1 MALRLHADGLPHQE
15 LGGGA
20 TWRLPSRTRRKLAQQ
35 AANLLAAV
43 AGGTAAA
50 PDTGEMRRE
59 MRREIEIEIEI
70 EIRREPKLISLA
82 REALRKAPTECDEL
96 GISEG
101 LRAVLSRAEE
111 ARRRQR
117 QQRIEASS
125 RAAGQG
131 SGARGEANAADT
143 APERAG

>member
-1 MALRLHADGLPHQE
+1 MSQE

-35 AANLLAAV
+35 AADLLAAL
-43 AGGTAAA
+43 AGGTTVA
-50 PDTGEMRRE
+50 PDTSE
-59 MRREIEIEIEI
+59 MRREIEIEMRGES
-70 EIRREPKLISLA
+70 KLISLA
-82 REALRKAPTECDEL
+82 REALRKAPTECDQL

>member
-1 MALRLHADGLPHQE
+1 MSQE

-35 AANLLAAV
+35 AADLLAAD
-43 AGGTAAA
+43 AGGTAVA

-59 MRREIEIEIEI
+59 IEIEMRGES
-70 EIRREPKLISLA
+70 KLISLA
-82 REALRKAPTECDEL
+82 REALRKAPTECDQL
-96 GISEG
+96 GIREG

>member
-1 MALRLHADGLPHQE
+1 
-15 LGGGA
+15 
-20 TWRLPSRTRRKLAQQ
+20 
-35 AANLLAAV
+35 
-43 AGGTAAA
+43 
-50 PDTGEMRRE
+50 
-59 MRREIEIEIEI
+59 MRREIEIEIEM
-70 EIRREPKLISLA
+70 RCEPKLISLA

-125 RAAGQG
+125 RAASQG
-131 SGARGEANAADT
+131 SGAQHGARGEANAADT
-143 APERAG
+143 HDTAPEARG

>member
-1 MALRLHADGLPHQE
+1 MSQE

-35 AANLLAAV
+35 AADLLAAL
-43 AGGTAAA
+43 AGGTAVA

-59 MRREIEIEIEI
+59 IEIEMRGES
-70 EIRREPKLISLA
+70 KLISLA
-82 REALRKAPTECDEL
+82 REALRKAPTECDQL

>member
-1 MALRLHADGLPHQE
+1 
-15 LGGGA
+15 
-20 TWRLPSRTRRKLAQQ
+20 
-35 AANLLAAV
+35 
-43 AGGTAAA
+43 
-50 PDTGEMRRE
+50 

-70 EIRREPKLISLA
+70 EMRREPKLISLA

-125 RAAGQG
+125 RAASQG
-131 SGARGEANAADT
+131 SGAQHGARGEANAADT
-143 APERAG
+143 DDTAPEARG

>member
-1 MALRLHADGLPHQE
+1 MSQE

-35 AANLLAAV
+35 AADLLAAV
-43 AGGTAAA
+43 AGGTAVA

-59 MRREIEIEIEI
+59 IEIEMRGES
-70 EIRREPKLISLA
+70 KLISLA

>member
-1 MALRLHADGLPHQE
+1 MSQE

-35 AANLLAAV
+35 AADLHAAD
-43 AGGTAAA
+43 AGGTAVA

-59 MRREIEIEIEI
+59 IEIEMRGES
-70 EIRREPKLISLA
+70 KLISLA
-82 REALRKAPTECDEL
+82 REALRKAPTECDQL

>member
-1 MALRLHADGLPHQE
+1 MSQE

-35 AANLLAAV
+35 AADLLAAV
-43 AGGTAAA
+43 AGGTAVA

-59 MRREIEIEIEI
+59 IEIEMRGES
-70 EIRREPKLISLA
+70 KLISLA
-82 REALRKAPTECDEL
+82 REALRKAPTECDQL

-143 APERAG
+143 APERARDEVCDVCQVKSSQS

>member
-1 MALRLHADGLPHQE
+1 MSQE

-35 AANLLAAV
+35 AADLLEAV
-43 AGGTAAA
+43 AGGTTVA

-59 MRREIEIEIEI
+59 IEIEMRGES
-70 EIRREPKLISLA
+70 KLISLA
-82 REALRKAPTECDEL
+82 REALRKAPTECDQL

>member
-1 MALRLHADGLPHQE
+1 MSQE

-35 AANLLAAV
+35 AADLLAAL
-43 AGGTAAA
+43 AGGTTVA

-59 MRREIEIEIEI
+59 IEIEMRGES
-70 EIRREPKLISLA
+70 KLISLA

>member
-35 AANLLAAV
+35 AANLLEMRREIEIEIEIEMQAANLLAAV

-59 MRREIEIEIEI
+59 IEIEM
-70 EIRREPKLISLA
+70 RREPKLISLA

-125 RAAGQG
+125 RAA
-131 SGARGEANAADT
+131 S
-143 APERAG
+143 

>member
-1 MALRLHADGLPHQE
+1 
-15 LGGGA
+15 
-20 TWRLPSRTRRKLAQQ
+20 
-35 AANLLAAV
+35 
-43 AGGTAAA
+43 
-50 PDTGEMRRE
+50 

-70 EIRREPKLISLA
+70 EMRREPKLISLA

-125 RAAGQG
+125 RAA
-131 SGARGEANAADT
+131 S
-143 APERAG
+143 

>member
-1 MALRLHADGLPHQE
+1 MSQE

-35 AANLLAAV
+35 AADLLAAV
-43 AGGTAAA
+43 AGGTAVA

-59 MRREIEIEIEI
+59 IEIEMRGES
-70 EIRREPKLISLA
+70 KLISLA
-82 REALRKAPTECDEL
+82 REALRKAPTECDQL

-143 APERAG
+143 APERAV

>member
-1 MALRLHADGLPHQE
+1 MSQE

-35 AANLLAAV
+35 AADLLAAD
-43 AGGTAAA
+43 AGGTAVA

-59 MRREIEIEIEI
+59 IEIEMRGES
-70 EIRREPKLISLA
+70 KLISLA
-82 REALRKAPTECDEL
+82 REALRKAPTECDQL

>member
-1 MALRLHADGLPHQE
+1 
-15 LGGGA
+15 
-20 TWRLPSRTRRKLAQQ
+20 
-35 AANLLAAV
+35 
-43 AGGTAAA
+43 
-50 PDTGEMRRE
+50 
-59 MRREIEIEIEI
+59 MRREIEIEMRGES
-70 EIRREPKLISLA
+70 KLISLA
-82 REALRKAPTECDEL
+82 REALRKAPTECDQL

-143 APERAG
+143 DDTAPEARG

>member
-1 MALRLHADGLPHQE
+1 MSQE

-35 AANLLAAV
+35 AADLLAAL
-43 AGGTAAA
+43 AGGTAVA

-59 MRREIEIEIEI
+59 IEIEMRGES
-70 EIRREPKLISLA
+70 KLISLA

>member
-1 MALRLHADGLPHQE
+1 MSQE

-35 AANLLAAV
+35 AADLLAAV
-43 AGGTAAA
+43 AGGTAVA

-59 MRREIEIEIEI
+59 IEIEMRGES
-70 EIRREPKLISLA
+70 KLISLA
-82 REALRKAPTECDEL
+82 REALRKAPTECDQL

>member
-1 MALRLHADGLPHQE
+1 LHAEGLPHQE

-50 PDTGEMRRE
+50 PDPGE

-70 EIRREPKLISLA
+70 EMRREPKLISLA

-125 RAAGQG
+125 RAA
-131 SGARGEANAADT
+131 S
-143 APERAG
+143 

>member
-35 AANLLAAV
+35 AANLLAMRREIEIEIEIEMQAANLLAAV

-59 MRREIEIEIEI
+59 IEIEM
-70 EIRREPKLISLA
+70 RREPKLISLA

-125 RAAGQG
+125 RAA
-131 SGARGEANAADT
+131 S
-143 APERAG
+143 

>member
-1 MALRLHADGLPHQE
+1 MSQE

-35 AANLLAAV
+35 AADLLAAA
-43 AGGTAAA
+43 AGGTAVA

-59 MRREIEIEIEI
+59 IEIEMRGES
-70 EIRREPKLISLA
+70 KLISLA
-82 REALRKAPTECDEL
+82 REALRKAPTECDQL

>member
-1 MALRLHADGLPHQE
+1 MSQE

-35 AANLLAAV
+35 AADLLAAD
-43 AGGTAAA
+43 AGGTAVA

-59 MRREIEIEIEI
+59 IEIEMRGES
-70 EIRREPKLISLA
+70 KLISLA

>member
-1 MALRLHADGLPHQE
+1 
-15 LGGGA
+15 
-20 TWRLPSRTRRKLAQQ
+20 
-35 AANLLAAV
+35 
-43 AGGTAAA
+43 
-50 PDTGEMRRE
+50 

-70 EIRREPKLISLA
+70 EMRREPKLISLA

-125 RAAGQG
+125 RAECQG
-131 SGARGEANAADT
+131 SGARHGARGEANAADT
-143 APERAG
+143 DDTAPEARG

>member
-1 MALRLHADGLPHQE
+1 MSQE

-35 AANLLAAV
+35 AADLLAAD
-43 AGGTAAA
+43 AGGTAVA

-59 MRREIEIEIEI
+59 IEIEMRGES
-70 EIRREPKLISLA
+70 KLISLA

-125 RAAGQG
+125 RAA
-131 SGARGEANAADT
+131 S
-143 APERAG
+143 

>member
-1 MALRLHADGLPHQE
+1 MSQE

-35 AANLLAAV
+35 AADLLAAV
-43 AGGTAAA
+43 AGGTAVA

-59 MRREIEIEIEI
+59 IEIEMRGES
-70 EIRREPKLISLA
+70 KLISLA
-82 REALRKAPTECDEL
+82 REALRKAPTECDQL

-111 ARRRQR
+111 ARRRRR

>member
-1 MALRLHADGLPHQE
+1 MSQE

-59 MRREIEIEIEI
+59 IEIEMRGES
-70 EIRREPKLISLA
+70 KLISLA
-82 REALRKAPTECDEL
+82 REALRKAPTECDQL

>member
-1 MALRLHADGLPHQE
+1 MSQE

-35 AANLLAAV
+35 AADLLAAV
-43 AGGTAAA
+43 ASGTAVA

-59 MRREIEIEIEI
+59 IEIEMRGES
-70 EIRREPKLISLA
+70 KLISLA

>member
-59 MRREIEIEIEI
+59 IEIEM
-70 EIRREPKLISLA
+70 RREPKLISLA

-125 RAAGQG
+125 RAASQG
-131 SGARGEANAADT
+131 SGAQHGARGEANAADT
-143 APERAG
+143 DDTAPEARG

>member
-1 MALRLHADGLPHQE
+1 MSQE

-43 AGGTAAA
+43 AGGTAVA

-59 MRREIEIEIEI
+59 IEIEMRGES
-70 EIRREPKLISLA
+70 KLISLA
-82 REALRKAPTECDEL
+82 REALRKAPTECDQL

>member
-1 MALRLHADGLPHQE
+1 MALRSHADGLPHQE

-59 MRREIEIEIEI
+59 VEIEM
-70 EIRREPKLISLA
+70 RCEPKLISLA

-125 RAAGQG
+125 RAARG

-143 APERAG
+143 DDTAPEARG